1 MSFRFNRQTR
11 FNANIRNE
19 EQKKKRK
26 KCGTRRWKKREGG
39 GKSIDRKW
47 KKKRIDRNFAY
58 EITEA
63 FEITKTDWVKEKKL
77 MMKQPNWRQRR
88 RIIQKRRNENR
99 WIFSSD
105 VENSTKK
112 MFHKKKNIFPRS
124 IVRVEMSM
132 IVLHRNDFDNCH
144 NHWRWNANPSAI
156 TNYKSVIKN
165 SVKTR
170 YNESARVFQ
179 KRLGVT
185 RVGWGKKNNRNN
197 FEK

>member
-1 MSFRFNRQTR
+1 MKKKGGGGEIDRSKMKKKTNRQKFRLRNNRSFRN
-11 FNANIRNE
+11 NE
-19 EQKKKRK
+19 NGLGKRK
-26 KCGTRRWKKREGG
+26 KINDETTELKATASHNSETE
-39 GKSIDRKW
+39 
-47 KKKRIDRNFAY
+47 KRIDEFSVPMSKIRQ
-58 EITEA
+58 
-63 FEITKTDWVKEKKL
+63 KKCS
-77 MMKQPNWRQRR
+77 
-88 RIIQKRRNENR
+88 I
-99 WIFSSD
+99 
-105 VENSTKK
+105 
-112 MFHKKKNIFPRS
+112 KKNIFPRS

-185 RVGWGKKNNRNN
+185 RVGWGKK
-197 FEK
+197 

>member
-1 MSFRFNRQTR
+1 MKKKGGGGEIDRSKMKKKTNRWKFRLRNNRSFRN
-11 FNANIRNE
+11 NE
-19 EQKKKRK
+19 NGLGKRK
-26 KCGTRRWKKREGG
+26 
-39 GKSIDRKW
+39 
-47 KKKRIDRNFAY
+47 
-58 EITEA
+58 
-63 FEITKTDWVKEKKL
+63 KKL

-185 RVGWGKKNNRNN
+185 RVGWGKK
-197 FEK
+197 